1 MRRSP
6 RRSRKAQ
13 RKRHVARPL
22 RSVEAAYRG
31 LVAAVI
37 VRALR
42 DLRLPAHCAEAR
54 RWLEGEGYEWGLWI
68 DLDLGEFERKKGQG
82 RCKLD

>member
-1 MRRSP
+1 MRRP
-6 RRSRKAQ
+6 PCRRRKAA
-13 RKRHVARPL
+13 RRHVARPL

-42 DLRLPAHCAEAR
+42 DLRLPAHCDEAR

-68 DLDLGEFERKKGQG
+68 DLDLGEFERKGQG
-82 RCKLD
+82 R